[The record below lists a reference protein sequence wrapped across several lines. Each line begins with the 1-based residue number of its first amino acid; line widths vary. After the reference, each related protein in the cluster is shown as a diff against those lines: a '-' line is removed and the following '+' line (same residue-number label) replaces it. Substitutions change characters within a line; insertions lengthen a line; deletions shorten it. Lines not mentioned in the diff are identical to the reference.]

1 MQTISSL
8 KDRCA
13 EVTERIARAAERVD
27 RSERDIM
34 LVIVTKY
41 AEPEQI
47 LDLIQLGYVD
57 FGESRVQ
64 QLAQRAS
71 MVEEWL
77 DRRRTLPAVTAA
89 HHISHGLRDPDGG
102 PLRLPDEVRW
112 HMIGHLQRNKVKK
125 AIEHA
130 RLVHSV
136 DSLRLGEEIH
146 TAAMRHDK
154 IIDVLL
160 EVNSSGE
167 TSKGGVALP
176 AAVHVAEQLD
186 TMVNLRLRGLMTMAP
201 KCENPENARLSF
213 QRCKEI
219 FDDIRKT
226 RIAAGHFN
234 ILSMGMSNDFEV
246 AIECGANVVRVGSAI
261 FGQGEPASHVS
272 EEQRS
277 PHADADSG

>member
-13 EVTERIARAAERVD
+13 EVKERIARAAERVD

-47 LDLIQLGYVD
+47 LDLIQLGHVD

-77 DRRRTLPAVTAA
+77 DRRRTLPAVSAA
-89 HHISHGLRDPDGG
+89 HHISQGMRDPDGG

-146 TAAMRHDK
+146 AAAMRNDK
-154 IIDVLL
+154 VIDVLL
-160 EVNSSGE
+160 EINSSGE

-201 KCENPENARLSF
+201 KCDNPEDARLSF
-213 QRCKEI
+213 QRCKEA

-261 FGQGEPASHVS
+261 FGQSEHASQIS
-272 EEQRS
+272 EDQQ
-277 PHADADSG
+277 ATDAER